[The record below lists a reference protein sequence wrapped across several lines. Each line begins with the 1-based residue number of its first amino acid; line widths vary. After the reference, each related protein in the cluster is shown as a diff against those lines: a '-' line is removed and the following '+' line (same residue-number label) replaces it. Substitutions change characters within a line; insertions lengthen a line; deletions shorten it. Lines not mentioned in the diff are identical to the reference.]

1 MKPATSTL
9 TSKIDARSGLW
20 MGIATLVVAAYL
32 TVGAVF
38 GLDVC
43 DSGFYMTFYA
53 RIFDAP
59 GTVEYNF
66 MYYLSGLVGGTL
78 LHFFPGMG
86 LLGMRLAGIVVVVGS
101 MWLAF
106 LYLRT
111 LFRPSGVILALVVT
125 AFSYILIPV
134 TLCNDLLAIML
145 WVAAAVLLC
154 QGLMRSNAWLVA
166 LSGLVMGVNIF
177 TRVPDVLAL
186 GLVVL
191 LPAVHGGR
199 HRGRLMLAGLG
210 GAVAGVGI
218 MAALMWGLGHLG
230 IFLDNMTDLH
240 ALATGQKGASTHS
253 AAFLL
258 MSQLG
263 FFKTELW
270 VGVKYGLVAWL
281 YIKVGDWIELRPLR
295 WLLRLTCIVLVVW
308 LTLRINIVRPVW
320 ILAVAGCIYVI
331 VMGNPQQRMAAWA
344 GLYTALVFPVGSDGY
359 AYNSGTLVTLL
370 ALPVAASLWIDNHGR
385 DLLAVFALVCAFKL
399 VSGDVYFD
407 QGPVWEKTATVHNPR
422 VAGIYTTPARA
433 AVVDS
438 MLRGIEPWVSAGD
451 TLMVYGSMP
460 LVNYMTDTRPY
471 MGCSWPELLSAGLL
485 RSKLDKAAAAG
496 PLPAVLRQRFNTI
509 GQHWGRPAPDLDHY
523 NVRSPFLDDAKLAV
537 LNAFLRRH
545 HYRIA
550 YSDPHFVLYLPPS
563 WPRQKNNFNNPN
575 PK

>member
-1 MKPATSTL
+1 M
-9 TSKIDARSGLW
+9 
-20 MGIATLVVAAYL
+20 
-32 TVGAVF
+32 
-38 GLDVC
+38 
-43 DSGFYMTFYA
+43 
-53 RIFDAP
+53 
-59 GTVEYNF
+59 
-66 MYYLSGLVGGTL
+66 
-78 LHFFPGMG
+78 
-86 LLGMRLAGIVVVVGS
+86 
-101 MWLAF
+101 
-106 LYLRT
+106 
-111 LFRPSGVILALVVT
+111 
-125 AFSYILIPV
+125 
-134 TLCNDLLAIML
+134 
-145 WVAAAVLLC
+145 
-154 QGLMRSNAWLVA
+154 
-166 LSGLVMGVNIF
+166 
-177 TRVPDVLAL
+177 
-186 GLVVL
+186 
-191 LPAVHGGR
+191 
-199 HRGRLMLAGLG
+199 
-210 GAVAGVGI
+210 
-218 MAALMWGLGHLG
+218 
-230 IFLDNMTDLH
+230 
-240 ALATGQKGASTHS
+240 
-253 AAFLL
+253 
-258 MSQLG
+258 
-263 FFKTELW
+263 
-270 VGVKYGLVAWL
+270 
-281 YIKVGDWIELRPLR
+281 GDWIELRPLR

-344 GLYTALVFPVGSDGY
+344 GLYTALVFPVGSDCY

-485 RSKLDKAAAAG
+485 RSKLDKAAVAG

-523 NVRSPFLDDAKLAV
+523 NVRSPFLDDAKLAA

-545 HYRIA
+545 
-550 YSDPHFVLYLPPS
+550 VLYLPPS
-563 WPRQKNNFNNPN
+563 WPR
-575 PK
+575 